1 MKNGAFVTET
11 FNGVNE
17 FLSVIGKRSPNN
29 VFKGEELL
37 SEESDYEFAMTSSYA
52 ESEELKIGRAHV

>member
-1 MKNGAFVTET
+1 MKNGEFVTET

-29 VFKGEELL
+29 VFKE
-37 SEESDYEFAMTSSYA
+37 
-52 ESEELKIGRAHV
+52 IGRASCRERV

>member
-1 MKNGAFVTET
+1 MKNGEFVTET

-29 VFKGEELL
+29 VFKGNELL
-37 SEESDYEFAMTSSYA
+37 SEKSDCDFTMTSSYA
-52 ESEELKIGRAHV
+52 